1 MCVALKSSH
10 LQCNSH
16 LFNDAHCKILFH
28 GKSFRYLGVKRCGMM
43 NFQVFVKTLFL
54 WHNFCFDD
62 HDHFT
67 LNPIQFYNES
77 FIVLAFA
84 LDIFATWLEF
94 QPQHLCNKAWLLN
107 GLVTSS
113 FILKFFIFHHV
124 LYCVKKMKMIVF
136 HEEIFYDLSLNN
148 EIQMG
153 FPLNSLDFLM
163 FLYYICVNN
172 WKKFKNK
179 FPFVS
184 FEQDMKKYIYVRI
197 WFVK

>member
-1 MCVALKSSH
+1 
-10 LQCNSH
+10 
-16 LFNDAHCKILFH
+16 LFH
-28 GKSFRYLGVKRCGMM
+28 GKILRYLGVKRCGMM

-54 WHNFCFDD
+54 WDNFCFHD

-67 LNPIQFYNES
+67 LNPIQFYNEN

-94 QPQHLCNKAWLLN
+94 QPQHLCNKAGLLN

-113 FILKFFIFHHV
+113 FILIFFLKSPYIAMGKKYENHSFSWINILWIILKQWNSNGFSFKWFIF
-124 LYCVKKMKMIVF
+124 F
-136 HEEIFYDLSLNN
+136 
-148 EIQMG
+148 
-153 FPLNSLDFLM
+153 M
-163 FLYYICVNN
+163 FLYYICVNI

-184 FEQDMKKYIYVRI
+184 FEQDMIKRIYVKI
-197 WFVK
+197 WFVKQYCGIVTNPNFCTFYHKAKG